1 MGRLAKEEKRA
12 CFSNK
17 QSLETRLNSAETK
30 KSRLAAYLDLEK
42 QLREKLQVELD
53 QAKIAARQ
61 KSSPPREKDSVE
73 HSQHSRSPENTGDK
87 PKRESV
93 HYRPEQGAG
102 SVIPLS

>member
-1 MGRLAKEEKRA
+1 MERLAKEEKRA

-17 QSLETRLNSAETK
+17 QSLETRLNSAET
-30 KSRLAAYLDLEK
+30 RLVADLDLEK

-102 SVIPLS
+102 CVIPLS